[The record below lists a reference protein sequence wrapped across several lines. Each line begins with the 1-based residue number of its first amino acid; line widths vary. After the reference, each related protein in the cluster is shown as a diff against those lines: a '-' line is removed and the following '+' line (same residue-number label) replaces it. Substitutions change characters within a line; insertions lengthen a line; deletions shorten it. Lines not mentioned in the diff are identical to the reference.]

1 LSTVLWANVLANG
14 KVQSDEDDHAALYKH
29 ADKLDALT
37 KALGTPS
44 FQAIC
49 DTTDLRF
56 NTDEDLELPPGMQS
70 TNELMAA
77 QGAWMPLA
85 DAVSMLRTLRD
96 HVVGKK
102 VRFGLLGNDHD
113 QVVAELEDVLA
124 FLSRQQA
131 SDDRKFNFSVVM

>member
-1 LSTVLWANVLANG
+1 MSTVLWANVLANG

-44 FQAIC
+44 FRAIC

-56 NTDEDLELPPGMQS
+56 NVDDLELPPGMQS
-70 TNELMAA
+70 TNEFMAV

-85 DAVSMLRTLRD
+85 EAVSMLRTLRD
-96 HVVGKK
+96 HVVGRK
-102 VRFGLLGNDHD
+102 VRFGLLRNDHD

-124 FLSRQQA
+124 FLSQQQA